1 MNTTNYLVMTNHQKV
16 LSFMAKFS
24 DKEFYEREIARKTG
38 ISYGSANKVLNDL
51 FSAQFLIRQQK
62 GKMFFYKLNLKDSI
76 VRQFKITNTM
86 ALLRP
91 LILNLREITTRII
104 LFGSC
109 AKGDDTSESD
119 VDIFIVSDQ
128 KQKTLHIIEKM
139 HLGRGFEEIQIQ
151 PIIFSH
157 DEILDSE
164 KNDKE
169 FLSLVREGIILWDK
183 TLERS
188 GIH

>member
-1 MNTTNYLVMTNHQKV
+1 MTNHQKV

-24 DKEFYEREIARKTG
+24 DKEFYEREIARKTD
-38 ISYGSANKVLNDL
+38 ISYGSANKVMNDL
-51 FSAQFLIRQQK
+51 YSAHWLIRQQK
-62 GKMFFYKLNLKDSI
+62 GKMFFYQFNLENSL
-76 VRQFKITNTM
+76 VRQFKILNTM

-91 LILNLREITTRII
+91 LILNLRKLTTRII

-109 AKGDDTSESD
+109 ATGEDTSESD
-119 VDIFIVSDQ
+119 IDIFIVSEQ
-128 KQKTLHIIEKM
+128 KQKTLRVLEQTN
-139 HLGRGFEEIQIQ
+139 LGRGFEAIQIQ

-157 DEILDSE
+157 DEVLDSE

-183 TLERS
+183 TLEGS
-188 GIH
+188 GFY